1 MANRKDRRKNLHQ
14 QQPSNT
20 ATAQVAAQ
28 NEEIEATVAVPEP
41 GAPFPP
47 LSAISPARLAANRAN
62 AQHSTGPNPESFA
75 TTSQNRTTH
84 GLARHTNGLFQLTAN
99 EDPAGFE
106 AFKQSLIDEHAP
118 TTPTES
124 ILVDAMAES
133 HWLGQRAQRL
143 QDTCVDPATGKIADE
158 KKFSLYLR
166 YQTTHTRAFHKSLND
181 LLKLRAE
188 KRKADRGFE
197 AQSVQNEKHE
207 MKKQTHYW
215 DVLKKDAQA
224 CNQISA
230 NVLQNSRARA
240 EFPGFEAEYAAELK
254 KHGLQ
259 EGAHHFAATAA

>member
-14 QQPSNT
+14 QQPSKTT
-20 ATAQVAAQ
+20 APVVAPI
-28 NEEIEATVAVPEP
+28 EETVAVPEP

-47 LSAISPARLAANRAN
+47 LSSLSPARLAANRAN
-62 AQHSTGPNPESFA
+62 AQFSTGPNAESFA

-84 GLARHTNGLFQLTAN
+84 GLARHTNGLFKLTDN
-99 EDPAGFE
+99 EDAAGFE
-106 AFKQSLIDEHAP
+106 AFKQSLIDEHVP
-118 TTPTES
+118 TTTTES
-124 ILVDAMAES
+124 ILVDTMAES

-143 QDTCVDPATGKIADE
+143 QDTCLDPATGEIADE

-181 LLKLRAE
+181 LLKLHAE
-188 KRKADRGFE
+188 KRKAERGFE
-197 AQSVQNEKHE
+197 AQRIQTEKHE

-215 DVLKKDAQA
+215 DVLKKDAAA